1 MPDPG
6 ELMRSNSVRIA
17 NGLKYCVHPPLK
29 GGMVYLMALTN
40 TYVQVYGQLGDVFQ
54 HLAQAQAPEKF
65 TVQYLKDLGFA
76 STNFRAVVPL
86 LKALGFLSDDGAPTS
101 RYHEFRNTAL
111 SKQVMAAA
119 LRDAYGD
126 LFTIRANPAAADRKL
141 IEGKF
146 RSTHN
151 ASPNT
156 AKLMASTFYALL
168 EMADLSLAPPPNKED
183 DKPEKEPEGEPE
195 TPRPRKSDPAADISP
210 SSHGPTFHYNIEIHL
225 PATKDVEVF
234 NAIFKSLREHLLE

>member
-1 MPDPG
+1 VFICR
-6 ELMRSNSVRIA
+6 LNRS
-17 NGLKYCVHPPLK
+17 
-29 GGMVYLMALTN
+29 MVYLMALTN
-40 TYVQVYGQLGDVFQ
+40 AYVQVYGQLADVFQ

-86 LKALGFLSDDGAPTS
+86 LKALGFLSDDGVPTG
-101 RYHEFRNTAL
+101 RYHEYRNTAL
-111 SKQVMAAA
+111 SRQVMAAA

-126 LFTIRANPAAADRKL
+126 LFTIRANPSPPDRKL

-146 RSTHN
+146 RSVHN

-156 AKLMASTFYALL
+156 AKLMASMFCAML
-168 EMADLSLAPPPNKED
+168 EMADLSAVTPPKKD
-183 DKPEKEPEGEPE
+183 DKPEKEPEREAAVPLL
-195 TPRPRKSDPAADISP
+195 RKNEEGPDASP
-210 SSHGPTFHYNIEIHL
+210 STQRPTFHYNIEIHL

-234 NAIFKSLREHLLE
+234 NAIFKSLRAHLLE